1 MEDVYTIITIV
12 LLQAVRKQA
21 ELFAG
26 KDNTQQERE

>member
-21 ELFAG
+21 ELYAG
-26 KDNTQQERE
+26 MDSTQPERE